1 MCPLSLT
8 LFFQWTIMLSKEL
21 YVTCKSEHSSA
32 IHELLLLVTGRRW
45 SSKRCRRSAANC
57 TATARRTTSSH
68 TRWTSRCIG
77 RCACS
82 FSLSSSS
89 LQLYYTVRF
98 SLVCASTSAPV
109 HVPCQFCLAAPP
121 SNSWRTAVGSPPACR
136 PRKLTHSTAQQFAEW
151 RVRHSECASEGIAL
165 LAVSSY
171 LSSLE
176 CAARRSLPSP
186 SPALG
191 PAPSIPSRRSAVDR
205 RFGPA
210 RPPLCS
216 HLDSIQLDSVLERVS
231 FVSTPCLLSHLLP
244 ALSPSAIASC
254 ASIDSRLVFQ
264 VGPETSWAFSSSAL
278 FSRSASIFSFR
289 L

>member
-1 MCPLSLT
+1 MFPPS
-8 LFFQWTIMLSKEL
+8 
-21 YVTCKSEHSSA
+21 
-32 IHELLLLVTGRRW
+32 
-45 SSKRCRRSAANC
+45 
-57 TATARRTTSSH
+57 
-68 TRWTSRCIG
+68 
-77 RCACS
+77 
-82 FSLSSSS
+82 
-89 LQLYYTVRF
+89 
-98 SLVCASTSAPV
+98 
-109 HVPCQFCLAAPP
+109 CLAAPP

-136 PRKLTHSTAQQFAEW
+136 PHKLTHSTAEQFAEW

-171 LSSLE
+171 LFSSLE

-186 SPALG
+186 TPALG

-254 ASIDSRLVFQ
+254 ASIDARVVFQ
-264 VGPETSWAFSSSAL
+264 VRPGTRAEPSRVAYFSHGLPQSFRFAS
-278 FSRSASIFSFR
+278 SRSNAR
-289 L
+289 LATRQRRVLFP

>member
-1 MCPLSLT
+1 MCHCALVPRH
-8 LFFQWTIMLSKEL
+8 FFFSEL
-21 YVTCKSEHSSA
+21 PCYLKSYVTCKSEHSSA

-109 HVPCQFCLAAPP
+109 HVRCQFCLAAPP

-136 PRKLTHSTAQQFAEW
+136 PRKLTQHGTTICRVASASLWMREW
-151 RVRHSECASEGIAL
+151 GHCSVGGLLVSLLSRVCSS
-165 LAVSSY
+165 AVPP
-171 LSSLE
+171 L
-176 CAARRSLPSP
+176 SLPCACARPFHPIPSFSRRPSLRPGPP
-186 SPALG
+186 SPLLTSRFDSTRLRSRACLFCVDALPVVS
-191 PAPSIPSRRSAVDR
+191 PAACSFPKCHRQLCLH
-205 RFGPA
+205 RF
-210 RPPLCS
+210 
-216 HLDSIQLDSVLERVS
+216 S
-231 FVSTPCLLSHLLP
+231 F
-244 ALSPSAIASC
+244 
-254 ASIDSRLVFQ
+254 
-264 VGPETSWAFSSSAL
+264 GFSSWTRDELSL
-278 FSRSASIFSFR
+278 
-289 L
+289 LE